1 MDTLGAEARLEE
13 KRRILLV
20 DDDRAILASFRD
32 LLLPRG
38 YDVDTAETGREAINK
53 SNTKYYNLAVID
65 IKLPDME
72 GTELLANLHK
82 NYPKTKKIMITGYPT
97 LETAVNSVNL
107 RADAYLVKPVPPEEF
122 LRMVDQQI
130 HEQSSEES
138 VTEEKVLD
146 WVEGRYRKVKD
157 KGRPAQ
163 VVRS

>member
-1 MDTLGAEARLEE
+1 MEE

-53 SNTKYYNLAVID
+53 SNTKFYNLAVID

-82 NYPKTKKIMITGYPT
+82 NYPKTKKIMI
-97 LETAVNSVNL
+97 
-107 RADAYLVKPVPPEEF
+107 
-122 LRMVDQQI
+122 
-130 HEQSSEES
+130 
-138 VTEEKVLD
+138 
-146 WVEGRYRKVKD
+146 
-157 KGRPAQ
+157 GRPFPPLAHHARITIGTPSEMKAFWNAWDQ
-163 VVRS
+163 IPRSLNG